1 MPPRPLHLT
10 ADLVARIPKGV
21 GATPE
26 QAGLT
31 LATEADHHAVL
42 QGILATHPPNTPFF
56 VFAYGSLIWNPGIPV
71 AEAIPARLHGWRRSF
86 CLGWMTLFRGCP
98 ERPGLML
105 ALDHGGACSG
115 LVLRLQDGLD
125 AAGLEASLL
134 TLIRREL
141 PFQRGAGGAAIPP
154 RWVPVRTAQGP
165 LRALV
170 FPINRK
176 SAAYVGGLSEAAVVA
191 SLASSAGEAGSMA
204 DYLRSTVAH
213 LEDHGIRDRYL
224 WRMQMLVAAHIAETW
239 PEAAGLTQPPD
250 ALPATPSESRTNGE
264 TDRAPR
270 DIQA

>member
-1 MPPRPLHLT
+1 MQPRPLHLT
-10 ADLVARIPKGV
+10 AALVARVPQGV

-42 QGILATHPPNTPFF
+42 QGILATHPPDTPFF

-115 LVLRLQDGLD
+115 LVLQLEC
-125 AAGLEASLL
+125 AGLEASLL

-154 RWVPVRTAQGP
+154 RWVPVRSAQGP
-165 LRALV
+165 LRALA

-224 WRMQMLVAAHIAETW
+224 WRMQQLVAARIAETW
-239 PEAAGLTQPPD
+239 PEVAGQT
-250 ALPATPSESRTNGE
+250 
-264 TDRAPR
+264 
-270 DIQA
+270 